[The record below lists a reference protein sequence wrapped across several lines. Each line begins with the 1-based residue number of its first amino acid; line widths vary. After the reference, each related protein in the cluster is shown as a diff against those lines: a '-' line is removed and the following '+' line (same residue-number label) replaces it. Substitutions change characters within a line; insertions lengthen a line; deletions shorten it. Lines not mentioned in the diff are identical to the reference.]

1 MIEVE
6 RDLFEPTY
14 DSGDDVQQSK
24 PATSS
29 SDEKTLTF
37 VDTKYRVL
45 SLFANIG
52 VAEAYLEEIGCSVV
66 VANELEKRR
75 AALYSQI
82 YPQSKMIC
90 GDITDCNVFDAVIK
104 ASKDSGVDII
114 MATPPC
120 QGMSTAG
127 EQRKDDVRN
136 SLLLPAIRAI
146 QSIVPK
152 YALIENVPNFVNT
165 SILYKGRPRLLLD
178 ILYIE
183 LSEQYHISVHI
194 ENTKDYGVPQSRER
208 MLILLSR
215 RDCAQWRFPRKAK
228 ELVTLEKAIGW
239 IPEIDPFV
247 KDISA
252 EELHSLFPLYEER
265 KKVALSISRWNTPPS
280 HVLRQVIAMQ
290 HTPTGKSAFDNLVH
304 KPKTLEG
311 KIVRG
316 YKNTFKRQ
324 RWDSP
329 AYTITMDNRKISSQG
344 NVHPG
349 RAILASNG
357 SLYSDARVFTLFELM
372 LVMSLPSN
380 WPLPNNAN
388 EAFVRRVI
396 GEGIPP
402 LFVKQLFEILCNE

>member
-1 MIEVE
+1 MIEVGQ
-6 RDLFEPTY
+6 DLFDHTFSSE
-14 DSGDDVQQSK
+14 DCVQQSDSVV
-24 PATSS
+24 PSS
-29 SDEKTLTF
+29 ERKALTF
-37 VDTKYRVL
+37 VDSKYRIL

-66 VANELEKRR
+66 VANELDKRR

-82 YPQSKMIC
+82 YPKSKMIC
-90 GDITDCNVFDAVIK
+90 GDIMDSKVFEAVIK
-104 ASKDSGVDII
+104 ASKDSCVDII

-120 QGMSTAG
+120 QGMSSAG
-127 EQRKDDVRN
+127 EQRKNDVRN
-136 SLLLPAIRAI
+136 SLLLPAIHAI
-146 QSIVPK
+146 HSLVPK

-165 SILYKGRPRLLLD
+165 SIVYKGRSRLLLD
-178 ILYIE
+178 IVFME
-183 LSEQYHISVHI
+183 LSEQYQISVHI

-215 RDCAQWRFPRKAK
+215 KDCIQWRFPKKAK
-228 ELVTLEKAIGW
+228 ELVTLEDAIGW
-239 IPEIDPFV
+239 IPEIDPFI
-247 KDISA
+247 KDIST
-252 EELHSLFPLYEER
+252 EELHSLFPMYEER
-265 KKVALSISRWNTPPS
+265 RKIALNISRWNIPPS

-304 KPKTLEG
+304 KPTTLEG

-316 YKNTFKRQ
+316 YKNTFMRQ

-349 RAILASNG
+349 RAIVVGNDRI
-357 SLYSDARVFTLFELM
+357 YSDARVFTLFELM

-380 WPLPNNAN
+380 WPLPENAN

-402 LFVKQLFEILCNE
+402 LFVKQLFEVLCNE